1 MPSVQRYTGTMFY
14 TKYYSDPCLNKF
26 NALTSCGNEEVV
38 TQTAMY
44 LFNAFEK
51 RQTMFNE

>member
-1 MPSVQRYTGTMFY
+1 MFY